1 MPLSR
6 NPNTHRAILHL
17 AIPNLVSNV
26 TVPLLGAIDLAMV
39 GRLNSLESMGAISLG
54 AMIFNFMYWSLGF
67 LRMGTCGFTA
77 QAFGAGK
84 QEETVLTLFRSLILA
99 LGGALFL
106 LVLQGII
113 LRLALLWAQP
123 DPTLTEA
130 VSEYF
135 RIRIWEAPATISAF
149 AFAGW
154 FIGRQDSRTPMWV
167 AISINLTNIL
177 ANYLFIFV
185 FDFGFKGAA
194 MGTVV
199 AQYTGLLLNTC
210 FALGHLQR
218 ERANLMDTG
227 TSGTSELTAMEA
239 TIAKGMVGFSSGGPG
254 RKKKKNAKGL
264 QERAARQTHR
274 PMHPGF
280 TFRKVFQLSAFK
292 RFLNINSDIFLRTL
306 IIIFVFSF
314 FTAQSTHFGS
324 EYLVLNTLLYQFF
337 IFYSYAMD
345 GFAHA
350 AEALSGRFTGSGEW
364 ERKRATVKAVFLWGI
379 GIASAFCLVYALAFN
394 GIFRIFTQDARILEL
409 SGDYYFWI
417 LGVVLSGFPAFLW
430 DGIYAGSLA
439 TKPMLLTMAV
449 AALGFFGA
457 YFLFRGSLHNH
468 SMWLAMLL
476 FLSLRGLCMSL
487 MARRIVLYPKKR
499 SDTV

>member
-1 MPLSR
+1 MSLPR

-17 AIPNLVSNV
+17 AIPNLISNV

-106 LVLQGII
+106 LVFQWVI
-113 LRLALLWAQP
+113 LRVALLWAQP
-123 DPTLTEA
+123 DPALTEA

-185 FDFGFKGAA
+185 FNFGFKGAA

-199 AQYTGLLLNTC
+199 AQYTGLLLNTG
-210 FALGHLQR
+210 FALWHLREPGGQR
-218 ERANLMDTG
+218 G
-227 TSGTSELTAMEA
+227 KTAMEL
-239 TIAKGMVGFSSGGPG
+239 TE
-254 RKKKKNAKGL
+254 N
-264 QERAARQTHR
+264 QESAVEQRAVKR
-274 PMHPGF
+274 PMQRIP
-280 TFRKVFQLSAFK
+280 FRNIWQIAAFK

-364 ERKRATVKAVFLWGI
+364 ERKRDTVKAVFLWGI

-394 GIFRIFTQDARILEL
+394 DIFRIFTQDARILEL

-417 LGVVLSGFPAFLW
+417 LGVVLLGFPAFLW
-430 DGIYAGSLA
+430 DGVYAGSLA

-499 SDTV
+499 NGTV